1 MTVPLQTSCVHLDI
15 AADADLP
22 RFRKDLQEAFAIAV
36 VEEFG
41 SVGDDGPIPS
51 DSDLQASFEAPNA
64 IVHRILENGR
74 WVGGA
79 VVSIDPDAH
88 RNSLD
93 LFFVRADSLG
103 RGIGRQAWRAIE
115 QRYPET
121 RVWTT
126 HTPYFEKRNIH
137 FYVNVCGFSIV
148 EYFNDRH
155 PDPSHPTDLDLPGDG
170 GMFRFEKQL

>member
-22 RFRKDLQEAFAIAV
+22 RFRKDLQDAFAIAV
-36 VEEFG
+36 VEQFG

-51 DSDLQASFEAPNA
+51 DSDLQASLEAPNA

-103 RGIGRQAWRAIE
+103 RG
-115 QRYPET
+115 
-121 RVWTT
+121 
-126 HTPYFEKRNIH
+126 
-137 FYVNVCGFSIV
+137 
-148 EYFNDRH
+148 
-155 PDPSHPTDLDLPGDG
+155 DLPLS
-170 GMFRFEKQL
+170 FSSTWS